1 MHDFVTIATADG
13 SSLSRVMLIFGLLLM
28 AGAVLAGLARRGF
41 LSMVALYVVVGLIVG
56 NSGLGWIHFNPRSPF
71 VQDLSIVALVVILF
85 RDGLEVDSGLLRRD
99 WALPARKLLLAMP
112 ITATII
118 AIAAHYAADL
128 SWTWSFLLGSL
139 LAPTDPVL
147 SSAVVTNP
155 RVPAVIRNSLNLESG
170 MNDGLALP
178 AVLAFVA
185 VLDHQGDFVLWQFLI
200 RDVGGGLAVG
210 LVLAFAAARI
220 APKGLDDL
228 KSHLVSLYAL
238 GAALLTYGA
247 ATLTIN
253 ANGLIAVFTGAIV
266 LGAMR
271 EDIQETFAQRADD
284 IVELV
289 KLAIFVVFG
298 ATVTLSALFNW
309 GWAAWA
315 VLGVTFFI
323 ARPLGIGVAL
333 TGTDLTL
340 KAKAFMAWFGPKGV
354 ATMSFSLYVLGH
366 LADSQEV
373 VDIASLCVLFSIIA
387 HGLTDVPGTNW
398 IAKHGPTTP
407 NGDPATTQT
416 AA

>member
-1 MHDFVTIATADG
+1 MGDYVTIATANG
-13 SSLSRVMLIFGLLLM
+13 SSLNEVMLIFGILLM

-41 LSMVALYVVVGLIVG
+41 LSMVALYVVVGLLVG
-56 NSGLGWIHFNPRSPF
+56 NSGFGWIHFNPRSPF

-99 WALPARKLLLAMP
+99 WTLPARKLLLAMP

-118 AIAAHYAADL
+118 AVSAHYAADL
-128 SWTWSFLLGSL
+128 GWTWAFLLGSL

-147 SSAVVTNP
+147 SSSVVTNP

-185 VLDHQGDFVLWQFLI
+185 VLDHQGDFVLWQFLL
-200 RDVGGGLAVG
+200 RDVGGGLIVG
-210 LVLAFAAARI
+210 LVLAAAAGRI
-220 APKGLDDL
+220 APRGLDDL
-228 KSHLVSLYAL
+228 QAHLVSLYAL
-238 GAALLTYGA
+238 GAALLTYGV

-253 ANGLIAVFTGAIV
+253 ANGLIAVFTGAIA

-271 EDIQETFAQRADD
+271 EDIQETFAKRADD
-284 IVELV
+284 IIELV

-298 ATVTLSALFNW
+298 ATVTLSAIFDW

-315 VLGVTFFI
+315 VLAVTFFV
-323 ARPLGIGVAL
+323 ARPVGIGISL
-333 TGTDLTL
+333 TGTDLSFR
-340 KAKAFMAWFGPKGV
+340 AKAFMAWFGPKGV
-354 ATMSFSLYVLGH
+354 ATMSFSLFVLGH
-366 LADSQEV
+366 LANSQEV

-387 HGLTDVPGTNW
+387 HGLTDVPGANW
-398 IAKHGPTTP
+398 IAKHSSNTAGEPP
-407 NGDPATTQT
+407 PGQT